1 MLPDP
6 ALKRLEGR
14 LQDIFH
20 DRVKLRRFLELEGYE
35 AQSWLDSMQQ
45 LVDCPYTAPSLRA
58 SIYRNMLRLSE
69 RSGLHPQCL
78 AIQNVKKLGEFPI
91 AAGGFGDVWQG
102 IIGESTEFVCLKVVK
117 IYLHS
122 DMKRL
127 SNEYMREAI
136 LWRQMKHPNLLPFL
150 GIYQFECHQQ
160 LCLISP
166 WMDNGNLVQYL
177 RTTRRE
183 DVDHYTLVHDI
194 ASGLAHLH
202 VMKIVHSDL
211 KGVNILITDSFRAC
225 IGDFGL
231 SRIADTQG
239 LSMTTSSRPRGTGR
253 WLAPELL
260 FGGLATK
267 QSDIYA
273 FGCVCFEI
281 FTSGQHPFPELT
293 NEAAVA
299 LAVTGGRR
307 PARPVEAFE
316 LIDAMWT
323 LMVESWLLDPLL
335 RPNAHQSL
343 DRLSKMDFRKT
354 TSSPPDWGESVFT
367 QVWGNVEY
375 RSVVGPALQING
387 TDSIKSSSTVNLRS
401 EVQIPEPRPWSG
413 RLDDSTTATAGSVSS
428 SPIQQDKRPVSIGVT
443 TGAKST
449 GFSDNALSS
458 PTSHKLSSSPSSPAA
473 SHLTGKSGEAPSPQ
487 AHLGFSTEK
496 EKHCTV
502 VAGVSVSNPIAPSVT
517 KIPREDEASK
527 EFNNWSVPPLRPFRT
542 LVSENQVKHTKLV
555 RAIAQVRHA
564 PGALSAQQRKIK
576 DLQLKVEES
585 MLSLVEIS
593 EKLIRQSQLLE
604 ATDNPRFG
612 KPFSVMPGSFS
623 RVAESPKPGETD
635 VTYLRKSEETTERD
649 KHNQLREALSKA
661 AVEERALE
669 EQARI
674 FVLMTNELDTLYDDL
689 FNESTPDFPEEKQ
702 LQQQV
707 ATAKA
712 TCDRIGAE
720 FDAETQAY
728 ERLYHAEKALHECL
742 ANLKN
747 AVRYV
752 GSSIE
757 LTSGR
762 SVHELRVATCLQIAH
777 TLASQVPSLVQEA
790 RQLSPTVKPLRAL
803 VISQSVP
810 DRMASESRE
819 RYSALLEDI
828 ISETTRAY
836 AQERRTAGTQSVL
849 EGAAQTLQSNKE
861 ALRATRK
868 RIFDEVARGISDEA
882 AAPAAWVIDEEPPPY
897 TSTSVSEHGHYDHGR
912 HDGLSQ
918 VAISNDEQVIG
929 ADDSQLSISNK
940 KSRQETPGPGPSFPV
955 ISHPV
960 ARPKPYKKWKFWS
973 RAPGPADG
981 QLEIVQ
987 YRLQSC
993 DAKSTVQSTVSRA
1006 EKQPLPAPSGL
1017 RNLQAW

>member
-1 MLPDP
+1 MFPDP
-6 ALKRLEGR
+6 ALKRLEER

-20 DRVKLRRFLELEGYE
+20 DRVKLRCFLELEGLE

-58 SIYRNMLRLSE
+58 SVYRNMVRLSE

-78 AIQNVKKLGEFPI
+78 TIQNVKKLGEFPI

-150 GIYQFECHQQ
+150 GMYQFESHQQ

-166 WMDNGNLVQYL
+166 WMGNGNLVQYL

-183 DVDHYTLVHDI
+183 DVDHHTLVYDI

-202 VMKIVHSDL
+202 FMKIVHSDL
-211 KGVNILITDSFRAC
+211 KGVNILITDSLRAC

-239 LSMTTSSRPRGTGR
+239 LSMTTTSRPRGTGR

-260 FGGLATK
+260 FGSLATK

-273 FGCVCFEI
+273 FGCVCFEV
-281 FTSGQHPFPELT
+281 FTGGQHPFPELA

-299 LAVTGGRR
+299 LAVTSGKR
-307 PARPVEAFE
+307 PTRPVEAFE
-316 LIDAMWT
+316 LTDAMWN
-323 LMVESWLLDPLL
+323 LMGESWLLDPLL

-343 DRLSKMDFRKT
+343 DRLSKMDSRKT
-354 TSSPPDWGESVFT
+354 TSSSPDWSESVFT

-375 RSVVGPALQING
+375 RSVVAPALQIDG
-387 TDSIKSSSTVNLRS
+387 ADSIRSSSTSAVNLRS
-401 EVQIPEPRPWSG
+401 EVQMPELRPWLG
-413 RLDDSTTATAGSVSS
+413 RLNDSTTAIAGSLSS
-428 SPIQQDKRPVSIGVT
+428 SRIQQDKKTVSIKVT
-443 TGAKST
+443 TKEGTT
-449 GFSDNALSS
+449 GFPDNVLSS
-458 PTSHKLSSSPSSPAA
+458 PTSHRLSSSPSSLPAPHF
-473 SHLTGKSGEAPSPQ
+473 SGKSVESPFLPVQ
-487 AHLGFSTEK
+487 LGFPTEK
-496 EKHCTV
+496 EKQRTV
-502 VAGVSVSNPIAPSVT
+502 VAGTLGLNPIAPSMT
-517 KIPREDEASK
+517 ETPREDDSSK
-527 EFNNWSVPPLRPFRT
+527 PCNNWAVPPPRLFRT
-542 LVSENQVKHTKLV
+542 LVSENQLKHTKLV

-564 PGALSAQQRKIK
+564 PGTLSLQQAKIK

-585 MLSLVEIS
+585 MLNLVEIS
-593 EKLIRQSQLLE
+593 ERLIRQSELLE
-604 ATDNPRFG
+604 ATDNSRFG
-612 KPFSVMPGSFS
+612 KPFLVTPGSSMRF
-623 RVAESPKPGETD
+623 VECQKPPGETD
-635 VTYLRKSEETTERD
+635 AGEETTERK

-674 FVLMTNELDTLYDDL
+674 FVSMTNELDALYDDL

-712 TCDRIGAE
+712 TCDRIGAT

-752 GSSIE
+752 GSSTE

-762 SVHELRVATCLQIAH
+762 SAHELRVATCLQIAH

-803 VISQSVP
+803 AISQSVP

-836 AQERRTAGTQSVL
+836 AQESLFA
-849 EGAAQTLQSNKE
+849 
-861 ALRATRK
+861 
-868 RIFDEVARGISDEA
+868 F
-882 AAPAAWVIDEEPPPY
+882 
-897 TSTSVSEHGHYDHGR
+897 
-912 HDGLSQ
+912 
-918 VAISNDEQVIG
+918 
-929 ADDSQLSISNK
+929 
-940 KSRQETPGPGPSFPV
+940 
-955 ISHPV
+955 
-960 ARPKPYKKWKFWS
+960 
-973 RAPGPADG
+973 
-981 QLEIVQ
+981 
-987 YRLQSC
+987 
-993 DAKSTVQSTVSRA
+993 
-1006 EKQPLPAPSGL
+1006 
-1017 RNLQAW
+1017 